1 MAPTIEV
8 VRRDAG
14 APADPVDGAQWFAQY
29 CHEAAVRSL
38 ARPADACLSEEPALA
53 VVVPITAHQLL
64 AIQMLGAHGAIRPSG
79 PERTGAIV
87 LTIITSESVI
97 EHTVEADGYYETQT
111 RALAPNTITT
121 RSAGA
126 AS

>member
-8 VRRDAG
+8 VRRGAG
-14 APADPVDGAQWFAQY
+14 APTGPVDGSQWFAQY
-29 CHEAAVRSL
+29 CHEAALRGL
-38 ARPADACLSEEPALA
+38 AGPAEECRKDQPALA
-53 VVVPITAHQLL
+53 IVVPITAQQLL
-64 AIQMLGAHGAIRPSG
+64 AIQMLGAHGAIRPTG

-97 EHTVEADGYYETQT
+97 EHAIEADGYYETQA
-111 RALAPNTITT
+111 RALAPDITTT
-121 RSAGA
+121 RSARA